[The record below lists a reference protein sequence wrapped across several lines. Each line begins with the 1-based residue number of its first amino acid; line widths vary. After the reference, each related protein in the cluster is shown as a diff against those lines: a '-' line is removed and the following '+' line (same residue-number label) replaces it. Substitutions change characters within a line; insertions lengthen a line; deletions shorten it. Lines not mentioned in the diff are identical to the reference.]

1 VFCTP
6 CQAGNTSHTA
16 AQALLQELGQA
27 AALLLLSCRL
37 LQTLSF
43 YATNTSPTA
52 PRKAEQ
58 PAAAA
63 AAAAAVALDDS
74 GGEIIVLK
82 LSEAVQRLPSS
93 ARSDLANRYA
103 PSSTIYFNIIMTL

>member
-1 VFCTP
+1 LICTP

-16 AQALLQELGQA
+16 AHALLQELGQA

-58 PAAAA
+58 SAA

-74 GGEIIVLK
+74 GGEIIMLK

-93 ARSDLANRYA
+93 ARSDLANR
-103 PSSTIYFNIIMTL
+103 

>member
-6 CQAGNTSHTA
+6 FRAGNTSHTA
-16 AQALLQELGQA
+16 AHALLQELGQA

-52 PRKAEQ
+52 PLKAEQ
-58 PAAAA
+58 SAAAAA

-74 GGEIIVLK
+74 GGEIIMLK

-103 PSSTIYFNIIMTL
+103 PIRIIYTNR